1 MDRKL
6 MIHFGELMTKGKN
19 RKNFVKQLED
29 NIKHALKSFNVT
41 YDVSHDHIYISFL
54 DKEKDAIISRLQ
66 DVSGIHAISEILVID
81 NKLETL
87 QQVALEIAKDE
98 KKKTFKIETRR
109 LYKQYPLVSDAINRQ
124 IARVIL
130 QNTNMKVDVHN
141 PELLLKIQIYEKEA
155 FIFYKTYSGSGGY
168 PLGVGAKSLLLLSGG
183 IDSPVAA
190 YHMLRRGMKLECIHF
205 AAPPYTSQ
213 AVIDK
218 LKELLSVLNK
228 YQPQIKLHII
238 PFTKIQEAIYKEVPE
253 PYCITIMRRA
263 MFKIATKVARQIK
276 ARALVTGESLGQV
289 ASQTLESIDVINE
302 VTNIPII
309 RPLATVDKIDIIKTA
324 MHIGT
329 YEISI
334 IPYEDCCTIFNPR
347 NPTTCPKLENCLEY
361 EARIVNLDEMIDI
374 SVKEREIIIVKEQ
387 EESKFF

>member
-1 MDRKL
+1 
-6 MIHFGELMTKGKN
+6 
-19 RKNFVKQLED
+19 
-29 NIKHALKSFNVT
+29 
-41 YDVSHDHIYISFL
+41 
-54 DKEKDAIISRLQ
+54 
-66 DVSGIHAISEILVID
+66 
-81 NKLETL
+81 
-87 QQVALEIAKDE
+87 
-98 KKKTFKIETRR
+98 
-109 LYKQYPLVSDAINRQ
+109 
-124 IARVIL
+124 
-130 QNTNMKVDVHN
+130 MKVDVHN

-334 IPYEDCCTIFNPR
+334 IPYEDCCTIFTPR
-347 NPTTCPKLENCLEY
+347 NPTTRPKLENCLEY

>member
-29 NIKHALKSFNVT
+29 NIKHALKSFNVN
-41 YDVSHDHIYISFL
+41 YDVRHDHIYISFL
-54 DKEKDAIISRLQ
+54 ENEKDAIISRLQ

-87 QQVALEIAKDE
+87 QQVALNIAKDE

-109 LYKQYPLVSDAINRQ
+109 LYKQYPLISDAINRQ

-141 PELLLKIQIYEKEA
+141 PELLLKIQIYENEA

-190 YHMLRRGMKLECIHF
+190 YHMLRRGMRLECIHF

-324 MHIGT
+324 NHIGT

-334 IPYEDCCTIFNPR
+334 IPYEDCCTIFTPR
-347 NPTTCPKLENCLEY
+347 NPTTRPKLENCLEY
-361 EARIVNLDEMIDI
+361 ETRIVNLDEMIDI
-374 SVKEREIIIVKEQ
+374 SVKEREIIIVKER

>member
-29 NIKHALKSFNVT
+29 NIKHALKSFNVN
-41 YDVSHDHIYISFL
+41 YDVRHDHIYISFL
-54 DKEKDAIISRLQ
+54 ENEKDAIISRLQ

-87 QQVALEIAKDE
+87 QQVALNIAKDE
-98 KKKTFKIETRR
+98 KKKTFKIEARR
-109 LYKQYPLVSDAINRQ
+109 LYKQYPLVSDTINRQ

-141 PELLLKIQIYEKEA
+141 PELLLKIQIYENEA

-190 YHMLRRGMKLECIHF
+190 YHMLRRGMRLECIHF

-324 MHIGT
+324 NHIGT

-334 IPYEDCCTIFNPR
+334 IPYEDCCTIFTPR
-347 NPTTCPKLENCLEY
+347 NPTTRPKLENCLEY
-361 EARIVNLDEMIDI
+361 ETRIVNLDEMIDI

>member
-1 MDRKL
+1 
-6 MIHFGELMTKGKN
+6 
-19 RKNFVKQLED
+19 
-29 NIKHALKSFNVT
+29 VT

-130 QNTNMKVDVHN
+130 QNTNMKVDVHY

-334 IPYEDCCTIFNPR
+334 IPYEDCCTIFTPR
-347 NPTTCPKLENCLEY
+347 NPTTRPKLENCLEY

>member
-41 YDVSHDHIYISFL
+41 YDVRHDHIYISFL
-54 DKEKDAIISRLQ
+54 EGEKDAIISRLQ
-66 DVSGIHAISEILVID
+66 DVSGIHAISEILIID

-87 QQVALEIAKDE
+87 QQVALNIAKDE

-124 IARVIL
+124 IAKVIL
-130 QNTNMKVDVHN
+130 QNTHMKVDVHN

-190 YHMLRRGMKLECIHF
+190 YHMLRRGMRLECIHF

-228 YQPQIKLHII
+228 YQPQIKLHVI

-324 MHIGT
+324 NHIGT

-334 IPYEDCCTIFNPR
+334 IPYEDCCTIFTPR
-347 NPTTCPKLENCLEY
+347 NPTTRPKLENCLEY

>member
-29 NIKHALKSFNVT
+29 NIKHALKSFNVN
-41 YDVSHDHIYISFL
+41 YDVRHDHIYISFL
-54 DKEKDAIISRLQ
+54 ENEKDAIISRLQ

-87 QQVALEIAKDE
+87 QQVALNIAKDE

-109 LYKQYPLVSDAINRQ
+109 LYKQYPLISDAINRQ

-141 PELLLKIQIYEKEA
+141 PELLLKIQIYENEA

-190 YHMLRRGMKLECIHF
+190 YHMLRRGMRLECIHF

-324 MHIGT
+324 NHIGT

-334 IPYEDCCTIFNPR
+334 IPYEDCCTIFTPR
-347 NPTTCPKLENCLEY
+347 NPTTRPKLENCLEY
-361 EARIVNLDEMIDI
+361 ETRIVNLDEMIDI